1 VFLFLETAEHKYV
14 IDATVNG
21 NELRFLRKVT
31 SSEANSRLEKL
42 WVDGRLK
49 ALVQI
54 IKDLSPNDEILVDA
68 NGFDITPWLTG
79 TPSETEKGK
88 DPYEYY
94 AQTLM
99 LDELPPED
107 VDLFTQKRTLAEFIS
122 IQRIRDPTHP
132 CDGQFGVF
140 ANKDM
145 KPDFYIG
152 EYTGKV
158 LLQVEQPYSHYLVD
172 FSNPHSE
179 GCDKVWVDALKEGN
193 ETRYINDARNTN
205 RPYNVTFKKMFLDG
219 IMRVYVQCVLDVKKG
234 EELLVDYGDGYWD
247 NL

>member
-1 VFLFLETAEHKYV
+1 
-14 IDATVNG
+14 
-21 NELRFLRKVT
+21 
-31 SSEANSRLEKL
+31 
-42 WVDGRLK
+42 LK
-49 ALVQI
+49 AFVQI
-54 IKDLSPNDEILVDA
+54 VKDLAANDEILVDEA
-68 NGFDITPWLTG
+68 GFDITPWLTNK
-79 TPSETEKGK
+79 SEQTKGK
-88 DPYEYY
+88 DTYEYY
-94 AQTLM
+94 AQTII
-99 LDELPPED
+99 LDELTPEEAEI
-107 VDLFTQKRTLAEFIS
+107 FTKKHLLSHYILVEKIN
-122 IQRIRDPTHP
+122 DPTHP

-140 ANKDM
+140 ANVDM

-193 ETRYINDARNTN
+193 ETRFINDARNTN

-219 IMRVYVQCVLDVKKG
+219 IMRVFVQVILDIKKG
-234 EELLVDYGDGYWD
+234 TELLVDYGDGYWD